1 MNNDELKDFWKGF
14 CGFTCYT
21 EPAFPKGKLDIWT
34 APDGTISVMMPA
46 LTLDNL
52 FKWAVP
58 RVKADIPE
66 LKWAKLFVDWLQD
79 ILYDG
84 KEPVTSLYERI
95 QKVRREKNERF
106 SECSRG

>member
-1 MNNDELKDFWKGF
+1 MNYELKDKELEDLWEWCGLKYEVKNGF
-14 CGFTCYT
+14 EYWYDCNGNFMAYCL
-21 EPAFPKGKLDIWT
+21 PGQVASIIP
-34 APDGTISVMMPA
+34 V
-46 LTLDNL
+46 TLDNL

-95 QKVRREKNERF
+95 QKVR
-106 SECSRG
+106 SQ

>member
-1 MNNDELKDFWKGF
+1 MNNDELKDFWEWVF
-14 CGFTCYT
+14 D
-21 EPAFPKGKLDIWT
+21 GKVEFGMVGDELVVYRRT
-34 APDGTISVMMPA
+34 TFNYADGEWNLSDPVT

-95 QKVRREKNERF
+95 QKVR
-106 SECSRG
+106 SQ

>member
-1 MNNDELKDFWKGF
+1 MNDELKDFWVGF
-14 CGFTCYT
+14 CGFRLLNHSRWSDSAALESKEAY
-21 EPAFPKGKLDIWT
+21 WVY
-34 APDGTISVMMPA
+34 PDNTGHRSLPA

-95 QKVRREKNERF
+95 QKVR
-106 SECSRG
+106 SQ

>member
-1 MNNDELKDFWKGF
+1 MNDELKDFWEWTGF
-14 CGFTCYT
+14 KYIGGYT
-21 EPAFPKGKLDIWT
+21 VMWVDPKGQMADEL
-34 APDGTISVMMPA
+34 PA

-95 QKVRREKNERF
+95 QKVR
-106 SECSRG
+106 SQ